1 MKTYILLRDPVQT
14 DPANEKTKTKVLE
27 CSQPAH
33 EIAKNINKGY
43 TFVPISIGLIQ
54 GLNSNNILSVYS
66 VEDAVAVDAP
76 GVEGTQGNVG
86 VVGTKE

>member
-1 MKTYILLRDPVQT
+1 MKTYILLRDAVQT

-66 VEDAVAVDAP
+66 VEDAAVDAL

-86 VVGTKE
+86 VVGTTE